1 MSERVSDDAYAR
13 RTIAVGGRRLEV
25 YELVSGGRS
34 SEDAIVFLH
43 GMAASWS
50 IWAPVARRLGARART
65 LCVELPW
72 SSDGGREWA
81 MAPARSLHMIFRSLG
96 LDRFTAVAHSFA
108 ATALLA
114 YLDRYGDGLLEN
126 IVCVCPFYQDAVE
139 KFDWSTLVYFV
150 DRFHAF
156 LREGL
161 VARQPSYGGGPTV
174 DLMAARVQ
182 ERIGPEGWLQFFGLF
197 CRTPRLRLSHVER
210 PALVLGGSEDIASR
224 PRYSRELAAA
234 FPRAEVRILEGSG
247 HFPML
252 QRPAEFTAVVE
263 QFLSRHRRCRQR
275 AGVLGSPG
283 AAGPSHGKEVKS
295 CR

>member
-1 MSERVSDDAYAR
+1 MPAARSPWADA
-13 RTIAVGGRRLEV
+13 GW
-25 YELVSGGRS
+25 RS
-34 SEDAIVFLH
+34 TSSR
-43 GMAASWS
+43 AA
-50 IWAPVARRLGARART
+50 AGRART
-65 LCVELPW
+65 PSSSFTAWRQAGRSGPPW
-72 SSDGGREWA
+72 LGGWA
-81 MAPARSLHMIFRSLG
+81 LG
-96 LDRFTAVAHSFA
+96 LVPCAWSCRGAATGGGSGPWRPLDRFTAVAHSFA
-108 ATALLA
+108 GTALLA

-150 DRFHAF
+150 DRFHGF

-161 VARQPSYGGGPTV
+161 VARQPSYAGRPTV

-182 ERIGPEGWLQFFGLF
+182 ESIGPEGWLQFFGLF
-197 CRTPRLRLSHVER
+197 CRTPRLDLSHVER

-234 FPRAEVRILEGSG
+234 LPRAEVRILEGSG

>member
-1 MSERVSDDAYAR
+1 M
-13 RTIAVGGRRLEV
+13 GGRRLEV
-25 YELVSGGRS
+25 HEFFGAGS

-50 IWAPVARRLGARART
+50 IWAPVAQRLGVRART
-65 LCVELPW
+65 LCVEMPW

-81 MAPARSLHMIFRSLG
+81 MAPARSLHIIFRSLALG
-96 LDRFTAVAHSFA
+96 RFTVVAHSFA

-114 YLDRYGDGLLEN
+114 YLDRYGAGAVEN

-150 DRFHAF
+150 DRFHGF
-156 LREGL
+156 LRDGL
-161 VARQPSYGGGPTV
+161 VARRPSYAGRPTV

-234 FPRAEVRILEGSG
+234 LPRAEVRILRGRG

-252 QRPAEFTAVVE
+252 QDPAEFTAIVE
-263 QFLSRHRRCRQR
+263 QFLRRHRRRQR
-275 AGVLGSPG
+275 VGALGSRG
-283 AAGPSHGKEVKS
+283 AATASQEKEVKS

>member
-1 MSERVSDDAYAR
+1 MSDEPYAR

-25 YELVSGGRS
+25 YELAGGGRS

-150 DRFHAF
+150 DRFHGF

-161 VARQPSYGGGPTV
+161 VARQPSYAGRPTV

-182 ERIGPEGWLQFFGLF
+182 ESIGPEGWLQFFGLF
-197 CRTPRLRLSHVER
+197 CRTPRLDLSHVER

-234 FPRAEVRILEGSG
+234 LPRAEARILRGSG

-252 QRPAEFTAVVE
+252 QNPAEFSAIVG
-263 QFLSRHRRCRQR
+263 QFLGRHRGCGRR
-275 AGVLGSPG
+275 AGALRSRG
-283 AAGPSHGKEVKS
+283 AAGLRVARG
-295 CR
+295 

>member
-1 MSERVSDDAYAR
+1 MSDEPYAR

-25 YELVSGGRS
+25 YELGGGGRS
-34 SEDAIVFLH
+34 SGEAIVFLH

-96 LDRFTAVAHSFA
+96 LDRFTVVAHSFA

-114 YLDRYGDGLLEN
+114 YLDRYGAGLLET

-150 DRFHAF
+150 DRFHGF

-161 VARQPSYGGGPTV
+161 VARQPSYAGGPTV
-174 DLMAARVQ
+174 DQMAARVQ

-210 PALVLGGSEDIASR
+210 PVLVLGGSGDIASR

-234 FPRAEVRILEGSG
+234 FPRAEVRILRGRG

-252 QRPAEFTAVVE
+252 QNPAEFTAVVE
-263 QFLSRHRRCRQR
+263 QFVSRHGRGRPHAR
-275 AGVLGSPG
+275 ALGSRG
-283 AAGPSHGKEVKS
+283 ADRLRMAKGVKS